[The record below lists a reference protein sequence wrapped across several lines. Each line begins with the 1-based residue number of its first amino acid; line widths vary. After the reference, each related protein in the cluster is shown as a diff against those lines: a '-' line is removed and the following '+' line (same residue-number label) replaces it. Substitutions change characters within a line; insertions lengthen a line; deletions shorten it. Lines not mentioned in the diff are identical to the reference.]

1 MTRITKGQVIPFTD
15 GTRMMH
21 GVVLP
26 LDMTRLEVLEVKTGF
41 EAWSLPHPPEEGIIT
56 LQQVTHGHLLE

>member
-1 MTRITKGQVIPFTD
+1 MNGVPVKVAKGQIILSID

-26 LDMTRLEVLEVKTGF
+26 LDMTRVLVQYVMPGF
-41 EAWSLPHPPEEGIIT
+41 EYYSLPHP
-56 LQQVTHGHLLE
+56 LMKASLC